1 MNLETAID
9 LLKTFIQINT
19 FKHDFTTAVDTVL
32 KELHTLQMNYKL
44 LEEKFDGSA
53 EEKVD
58 KLTEELEKQKQI
70 KAEMRKVAF
79 EEGYNQGYLEG
90 AMRAFKEVEK

>member
-1 MNLETAID
+1 MELSEAIEALRGLIEPQSYTLGSYD
-9 LLKTFIQINT
+9 KE
-19 FKHDFTTAVDTVL
+19 AVAIVL

-79 EEGYNQGYLEG
+79 EEGYNQGYLAG
-90 AMRAFKEVEK
+90 AMERI